1 MAKQNTKAGAT
12 QIKQDQA
19 AIAAAE
25 TQLQQQEEQQSTAA
39 PLQEAT
45 GVSDGA
51 ADTSSQDQQA
61 SEGEI
66 ASQEQADSASQAGED
81 KDIVIEPVAPVAPA
95 APAAPVVEKAV
106 VVEAAVPVSANAS
119 TNEQLASILKDVPVA
134 HQIDISRIQAYLE
147 RMAPK
152 RPVDAKTVVNE
163 QVALYR
169 SIQNIVNR
177 QEQYFTQLFTA
188 LLFIFKVEGKTGAL
202 SDRYR
207 ARGMENITLHA
218 GDRKA
223 FLNITQVLHML
234 ADPKSREVAMGQVNF
249 ERALEN
255 GLTAEGRKRVLDY
268 FGA

>member
-1 MAKQNTKAGAT
+1 MGKQNTKASAT
-12 QIKQDQA
+12 QIQQDMA
-19 AIAAAE
+19 AATAAE
-25 TQLQQQEEQQSTAA
+25 TQLQQQEEQQANSA
-39 PLQEAT
+39 PLQDAT

-51 ADTSSQDQQA
+51 ADTGAEAPQP
-61 SEGEI
+61 SEDTS
-66 ASQEQADSASQAGED
+66 ASQEQAD
-81 KDIVIEPVAPVAPA
+81 KDIVIEPIVA
-95 APAAPVVEKAV
+95 APPTAPVVEKTV
-106 VVEAAVPVSANAS
+106 VVEAAVPVAANAS
-119 TNEQLASILKDVPVA
+119 TNEQLASILKEVPTA
-134 HQIDISRIQAYLE
+134 HQIDINRIQAYLE

-152 RPVDAKTVVNE
+152 RPVDGKTVVNE

-188 LLFIFKVEGKTGAL
+188 LLFIFKAEGKTGAL

-223 FLNITQVLHML
+223 FLNITQLLHML
-234 ADPKSREVAMGQVNF
+234 ADVKSREVAMGQVNF

>member
-1 MAKQNTKAGAT
+1 M
-12 QIKQDQA
+12 
-19 AIAAAE
+19 
-25 TQLQQQEEQQSTAA
+25 
-39 PLQEAT
+39 
-45 GVSDGA
+45 
-51 ADTSSQDQQA
+51 
-61 SEGEI
+61 
-66 ASQEQADSASQAGED
+66 
-81 KDIVIEPVAPVAPA
+81 IEPVAPV

-268 FGA
+268 FSA

>member
-1 MAKQNTKAGAT
+1 MGKQNTKAGAT
-12 QIKQDQA
+12 QIKQDMA
-19 AIAAAE
+19 AAAAAE
-25 TQLQQQEEQQSTAA
+25 TQLQQQEEQQPNSA
-39 PLQEAT
+39 PLQDAI
-45 GVSDGA
+45 GVADGA
-51 ADTSSQDQQA
+51 ANTGAEDQQP
-61 SEGEI
+61 SEDNS
-66 ASQEQADSASQAGED
+66 ATQEQAETASQVD
-81 KDIVIEPVAPVAPA
+81 KDIVIEPIAVAAPVAPA
-95 APAAPVVEKAV
+95 VEKTV
-106 VVEAAVPVSANAS
+106 VVEAAVPVAANAS
-119 TNEQLASILKDVPVA
+119 TNEQLASILKEVPTA
-134 HQIDISRIQAYLE
+134 HQIDINRIQAYLE

-152 RPVDAKTVVNE
+152 RPVDGKTVVNE

-188 LLFIFKVEGKTGAL
+188 LLFIFKTEGKTGAL

-223 FLNITQVLHML
+223 FLNITQLLHML
-234 ADPKSREVAMGQVNF
+234 ADVKSREVAMGQVNF